1 MNNKRPLLV
10 NMLFE
15 DIHVTITQNNRI
27 VVNAFLDE
35 SFVGKYI
42 TPSLL
47 FVQLVLPFD
56 VFRTK

>member
-1 MNNKRPLLV
+1 MNNKIPLLV

-47 FVQLVLPFD
+47 FVQIGRAHV
-56 VFRTK
+56 